1 MKVLIK
7 IRNSPEQIFL
17 VDLKGKTL
25 IKDIKGY
32 VNAKKL
38 DKAIVETLSRG
49 RFEKELRHDELLSA
63 NADLVL
69 TKNNARWDIVKN
81 SK

>member
-7 IRNSPEQIFL
+7 IKNSPEQIFL